1 MATELFSLEGKTALV
16 TGAGTGIG
24 KACALA
30 LARAGAQV
38 MATDID
44 GAAVEAMAAAAR
56 DQGLA
61 VSSMQQDA
69 CEESRWHEVVDA
81 VIREFGGLDVLVNN
95 AGIHANCPV
104 EADSLENVRRLNRVN
119 IESVFLGMKYAA
131 AAMKPDGA
139 AGKGGSIVNLS
150 SAAGLMGVPLESAY
164 GATKGAVRLYTKHAA
179 VEFAALGYRIR
190 VNSVHPGLIETDV
203 GNRLL
208 DGIVKSGRVE
218 SVEQAREMIQ
228 SLTPLGRLGT
238 AEEVASVV
246 HFLASDAASYVTGA
260 EYVVD
265 GGATAK

>member
-1 MATELFSLEGKTALV
+1 MFSLDGRTALV
-16 TGAGTGIG
+16 TGAGAGIG

-44 GAAVEAMAAAAR
+44 GAAVEAVAAAAQ

-61 VSSMQQDA
+61 VSAMQQDV
-69 CEESRWHEVVDA
+69 CEESRWQLVIDA
-81 VIREFGGLDVLVNN
+81 IVREFGGLDILVNN
-95 AGIHANCPV
+95 AGIHTNCPV

-131 AAMKPDGA
+131 AAMKPGGA

-150 SAAGLMGVPLESAY
+150 SVAGLMGVPLESAY
-164 GATKGAVRLYTKHAA
+164 GASKGAVRLYTKHAA
-179 VEFAALGYRIR
+179 IEFAAMGYGIR
-190 VNSVHPGLIETDV
+190 VNSVHPGLIETEM
-203 GNRLL
+203 GNQLL
-208 DGIVKSGRVE
+208 GGIVQYGLAE
-218 SVEQAREMIQ
+218 SVQKARERIH
-228 SLTPLGRLGT
+228 SLTPMGRLGT